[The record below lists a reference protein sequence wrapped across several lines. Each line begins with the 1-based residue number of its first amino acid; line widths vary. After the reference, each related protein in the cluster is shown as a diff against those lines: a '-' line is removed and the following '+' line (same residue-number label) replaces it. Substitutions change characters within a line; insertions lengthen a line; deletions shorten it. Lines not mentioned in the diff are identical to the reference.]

1 LRSGGGFRSSAL
13 RVSASYVGLG
23 FLWLGLINKIPLLF
37 VQMASLQRI
46 RIFEHVI
53 FVLLSG
59 SLIYMVVCREMHRR
73 LRVHEELMTTK
84 QTLES
89 LINLTTD
96 AIAIDD
102 LQGIVMEV
110 NPAYESLYGWVRE
123 EVVGKPIA
131 VIPDSHRSEYEV
143 VFRRVVAGGRVTDYE
158 TVRKHKDGSLMDISI
173 TMSPIRDRHGNII
186 AIASIARDI
195 RERKRTEEVLRKS
208 DKLSVAAQ
216 MAAGVA
222 HEIRNPLTTVKGF
235 VQLLERKY
243 SSEEPYFEIILSETK
258 RIEDIIREFLLVAKP
273 QAIELKPW
281 NVGDILRS
289 VQVVLAPQ
297 TNFDHVEIV
306 LDVAEDLPQ
315 VLGVEDQLKQVFI
328 NISKNA
334 MESMP
339 AGGRVY
345 IKATRFRS
353 QEVRIS
359 FRDEGNGIQEDQ
371 IRRLG
376 EPYYTTKDRGT
387 GLGLM
392 VSFKIIENHHGY
404 IRIDSVVGEGTTV
417 EVTLPAWQT
426 PRNDHF

>member
-1 LRSGGGFRSSAL
+1 MGTG
-13 RVSASYVGLG
+13 
-23 FLWLGLINKIPLLF
+23 
-37 VQMASLQRI
+37 
-46 RIFEHVI
+46 
-53 FVLLSG
+53 
-59 SLIYMVVCREMHRR
+59 
-73 LRVHEELMTTK
+73 
-84 QTLES
+84 
-89 LINLTTD
+89 
-96 AIAIDD
+96 
-102 LQGIVMEV
+102 
-110 NPAYESLYGWVRE
+110 

-186 AIASIARDI
+186 AIASIVRDI

-216 MAAGVA
+216 MAAG
-222 HEIRNPLTTVKGF
+222 
-235 VQLLERKY
+235 
-243 SSEEPYFEIILSETK
+243 
-258 RIEDIIREFLLVAKP
+258 
-273 QAIELKPW
+273 
-281 NVGDILRS
+281 
-289 VQVVLAPQ
+289 VVLAPQ